1 MKGCFNL
8 LILAVCFLVSAMV
21 ITPADARD
29 SNSSEINNLLAK
41 EKKERNKLQVRINKQ
56 KQDLSRLGKKKFSS
70 LKKLR
75 ILDDQL
81 KVRKRELNIYNY
93 NMGKNKTK
101 IALLS
106 KRITAMEQQVS
117 RHRKARIQRLRTIYK
132 EGSLFPIKV
141 LFASGDFNDLLQRIR
156 YMKIVADSDG
166 ALFQK
171 YNKQFDVLNQ
181 KKEVLLQTRE
191 KLLVLQRSVASK
203 RLQIETEKSERQVF
217 LKRLK
222 KEIKTNKKIQEEQLK
237 SSKDL
242 DQMIALLK
250 QKQTQGEGLDISD
263 KKGWLPVPVK
273 GRFLNKFG
281 RKRDKQYDT
290 YIVYNG
296 INIRSSRGTPVRSVF
311 EGNVLYTGALEGYG
325 NLIILGHGKDYHTL
339 YGHLDEIGAKVT
351 VGKRVRPDQ
360 IIGRTGDTGSL
371 VGEALYFEIRHK
383 GKPVE
388 PTAWF
393 ERPKK

>member
-1 MKGCFNL
+1 MAL
-8 LILAVCFLVSAMV
+8 
-21 ITPADARD
+21 TPVDARGSK
-29 SNSSEINNLLAK
+29 SNEINNLLDK
-41 EKKERNKLQVRINKQ
+41 EKKERNKLQARINKQ
-56 KQDLSRLGKKKFSS
+56 KQDLSRLGKKEFSS

-171 YNKQFDVLNQ
+171 YNKQFDALNQ
-181 KKEVLLQTRE
+181 EKEVLLQARE
-191 KLLVLQRSVASK
+191 KLLILQRSVASK
-203 RLQIETEKSERQVF
+203 RLEIEKEKSERQVF

-222 KEIKTNKKIQEEQLK
+222 KEIRTNKKIQEEQLK
-237 SSKDL
+237 STKDL
-242 DQMIALLK
+242 NLIIARLE
-250 QKQTQGEGLDISD
+250 QKLTQGEGLDILD

-281 RKRDKQYDT
+281 RERDKQYDT

-296 INIRSSRGTPVRSVF
+296 INIRSRRGTPVRSVF
-311 EGNVLYTGALEGYG
+311 EGDVLYTGALEGYG

-339 YGHLDEIGAKVT
+339 YGHLDEIVAT
-351 VGKRVRPDQ
+351 VGKRVRLGQ

-393 ERPKK
+393 QRPKK

>member
-1 MKGCFNL
+1 MKRCFNW
-8 LILAVCFLVSAMV
+8 LILSMCFLVNAMAV
-21 ITPADARD
+21 IPADALD
-29 SNSSEINNLLAK
+29 SKSNEINALLAQ
-41 EKKERNKLQVRINKQ
+41 EKKERNKLQARINKQ

-75 ILDDQL
+75 VLDDQL

-93 NMGKNKTK
+93 NMGKNKKK

-106 KRITAMEQQVS
+106 KRITVMEQQVS

-171 YNKQFDVLNQ
+171 YNKQFDALNQ
-181 KKEVLLQTRE
+181 EKEVLLQARE
-191 KLLVLQRSVASK
+191 KLLILQRSVASK
-203 RLQIETEKSERQVF
+203 RLEIEKEKSERQVF

-222 KEIKTNKKIQEEQLK
+222 KEIRTNKKIQEEQLK
-237 SSKDL
+237 STKDL
-242 DQMIALLK
+242 NLIIARLE
-250 QKQTQGEGLDISD
+250 QKLTQGEGLDILD

-281 RKRDKQYDT
+281 RERDKQYDT

-296 INIRSSRGTPVRSVF
+296 INIRSRRGTPVRSVF
-311 EGNVLYTGALEGYG
+311 EGDVLYTGALEGYG

-339 YGHLDEIGAKVT
+339 YGHLDEIVAT
-351 VGKRVRPDQ
+351 VGKRVRLGQ

-393 ERPKK
+393 QRPKK

>member
-1 MKGCFNL
+1 MKRCFNL
-8 LILAVCFLVSAMV
+8 LILAVCFLVNAMAF
-21 ITPADARD
+21 TPADALD
-29 SNSSEINNLLAK
+29 AKSNEINNLLAK
-41 EKKERNKLQVRINKQ
+41 EKKERNKLQARINKQ
-56 KQDLSRLGKKKFSS
+56 KQDLSRLGKKEFSS

-171 YNKQFDVLNQ
+171 YNKQFDALNQ
-181 KKEVLLQTRE
+181 EKEVLLQARK
-191 KLLVLQRSVASK
+191 KLLMLQRSVASK
-203 RLQIETEKSERQVF
+203 RLEIETEKSERQVF

-237 SSKDL
+237 STKDL
-242 DQMIALLK
+242 NQIIARLE
-250 QKQTQGEGLDISD
+250 QKLTQGEGLDITD

-296 INIRSSRGTPVRSVF
+296 INIRSNRGTPVRSVF

-339 YGHLDEIGAKVT
+339 YGHLDEIVAT
-351 VGKRVRPDQ
+351 VGKRVRPGQ

-383 GKPVE
+383 GKPIE
-388 PTAWF
+388 PTVWF
-393 ERPKK
+393 QRPKK

>member
-1 MKGCFNL
+1 
-8 LILAVCFLVSAMV
+8 
-21 ITPADARD
+21 
-29 SNSSEINNLLAK
+29 
-41 EKKERNKLQVRINKQ
+41 
-56 KQDLSRLGKKKFSS
+56 
-70 LKKLR
+70 
-75 ILDDQL
+75 
-81 KVRKRELNIYNY
+81 
-93 NMGKNKTK
+93 MGKNKTK

-132 EGSLFPIKV
+132 EGNLFPIKV

-171 YNKQFDVLNQ
+171 YNKQFDALNQ
-181 KKEVLLQTRE
+181 EKEVLLQARE
-191 KLLVLQRSVASK
+191 KLLMLQRSVASK
-203 RLQIETEKSERQVF
+203 RLEIETEKSERQVF

-237 SSKDL
+237 STKDL
-242 DQMIALLK
+242 NQIIARLE
-250 QKQTQGEGLDISD
+250 QKLTQGEGLDIID

-296 INIRSSRGTPVRSVF
+296 INIRSNRGTPVRSVF

-339 YGHLDEIGAKVT
+339 YGHLDEIVAT
-351 VGKRVRPDQ
+351 VGKRVRPGQ

-371 VGEALYFEIRHK
+371 IGEALYFEIRHK
-383 GKPVE
+383 GKPIE
-388 PTAWF
+388 PTVWF
-393 ERPKK
+393 QRPKK

>member
-1 MKGCFNL
+1 
-8 LILAVCFLVSAMV
+8 
-21 ITPADARD
+21 
-29 SNSSEINNLLAK
+29 
-41 EKKERNKLQVRINKQ
+41 
-56 KQDLSRLGKKKFSS
+56 LGKKEFSS

-75 ILDDQL
+75 ILDDQM

-93 NMGKNKTK
+93 NMGENKKK

-106 KRITAMEQQVS
+106 KRIAVMEQQVS
-117 RHRKARIQRLRTIYK
+117 LHRKARIQRLRTIYK

-156 YMKIVADSDG
+156 YMKIVADYDG

-181 KKEVLLQTRE
+181 EKEVLLQARE
-191 KLLVLQRSVASK
+191 KLLMLQRSVASK
-203 RLQIETEKSERQVF
+203 RLEIEKEKSERQVF

-222 KEIKTNKKIQEEQLK
+222 KEIRTNKKIQEEQLR
-237 SSKDL
+237 STEDL
-242 DQMIALLK
+242 NRIIALLK

-339 YGHLDEIGAKVT
+339 YGHLDEIIAT
-351 VGKRVRPDQ
+351 VGKRVRPGQ

-371 VGEALYFEIRHK
+371 VGEALYFEIRYK
-383 GKPVE
+383 GKPIE
-388 PTAWF
+388 PTTWF
-393 ERPKK
+393 QRPKK

>member
-1 MKGCFNL
+1 MKRWFSWM
-8 LILAVCFLVSAMV
+8 ILALCFLVSAMAV
-21 ITPADARD
+21 VPADALD
-29 SNSSEINNLLAK
+29 SKRNDINALLAQ

-171 YNKQFDVLNQ
+171 YNKQFDTLNQ
-181 KKEVLLQTRE
+181 EKEVLLQARE
-191 KLLVLQRSVASK
+191 KLLMLQRTVASK
-203 RLQIETEKSERQVF
+203 RLEIEKEKSERQVF

-222 KEIKTNKKIQEEQLK
+222 KEIRTNKKIQEEQLK
-237 SSKDL
+237 STKDL
-242 DQMIALLK
+242 NQIIARLE
-250 QKQTQGEGLDISD
+250 QKLTQGEGLDIID
-263 KKGWLPVPVK
+263 KKGWLPVPVQ

-281 RKRDKQYDT
+281 RKRDKKYDT

-296 INIRSSRGTPVRSVF
+296 VSIRSSRGTPVRSVF
-311 EGNVLYTGALEGYG
+311 DGNVLYTGALEGYG

-339 YGHLDEIGAKVT
+339 YGHLDEIVTT
-351 VGKRVRPDQ
+351 VGKRVRPGQ

-383 GKPVE
+383 GKPIE
-388 PTAWF
+388 PTVWF
-393 ERPKK
+393 QRPKK

>member
-1 MKGCFNL
+1 MKRWFSWM
-8 LILAVCFLVSAMV
+8 IFASFFLVSAMAV
-21 ITPADARD
+21 IPADARD
-29 SNSSEINNLLAK
+29 PKSNEINDLLAK
-41 EKKERNKLQVRINKQ
+41 EKKERNKLQMQINKNNLA
-56 KQDLSRLGKKKFSS
+56 LSRLGSKESSS

-93 NMGKNKTK
+93 NMGKNKK
-101 IALLS
+101 RIALLS
-106 KRITAMEQQVS
+106 KRITVMEQQVS

-156 YMKIVADSDG
+156 YMKIVADYDG

-171 YNKQFDVLNQ
+171 YNKQFDALNQ
-181 KKEVLLQTRE
+181 KKEILLQARE
-191 KLLVLQRSVASK
+191 KLLMLQGSVASK
-203 RLQIETEKSERQVF
+203 RLEIEKEKSERQVF

-222 KEIKTNKKIQEEQLK
+222 KEIRTNKKIQEEQLR
-237 SSKDL
+237 STEDL
-242 DQMIALLK
+242 NRIIARLE
-250 QKQTQGEGLDISD
+250 QKLTQGEGLDIID
-263 KKGWLPVPVK
+263 KKGWLPIPVS

-281 RKRDKQYDT
+281 RKRDKRYDT

-296 INIRSSRGTPVRSVF
+296 VNIQSSRGTPVRSVF

-339 YGHLDEIGAKVT
+339 YGHLDEIIAT
-351 VGKRVRPDQ
+351 VGKRVRPGQ

-371 VGEALYFEIRHK
+371 VGEALYFEIRYK
-383 GKPVE
+383 GKPIE

-393 ERPKK
+393 QRPKK

>member
-1 MKGCFNL
+1 MKWCFNL
-8 LILAVCFLVSAMV
+8 LIFAVCFFVSAMAV
-21 ITPADARD
+21 TSVDARD
-29 SNSSEINNLLAK
+29 SKSNEINNLLAK
-41 EKKERNKLQVRINKQ
+41 EKKERNKLKARINKQ
-56 KQDLSRLGKKKFSS
+56 KQDLSRLGKKEFSS

-171 YNKQFDVLNQ
+171 YNKQFDALNQ
-181 KKEVLLQTRE
+181 EKEILLQARE
-191 KLLVLQRSVASK
+191 KLLMLQRSVASK
-203 RLQIETEKSERQVF
+203 RLEIETEKSERQVF

-237 SSKDL
+237 STKDL
-242 DQMIALLK
+242 NQIIARLE
-250 QKQTQGEGLDISD
+250 QKLTQGEGLDIID

-339 YGHLDEIGAKVT
+339 YGHLDEIVAT
-351 VGKRVRPDQ
+351 VGKRVRLGQ

-383 GKPVE
+383 GKPIE
-388 PTAWF
+388 PTTWF
-393 ERPKK
+393 QQPKK

>member
-1 MKGCFNL
+1 MKRCFNL
-8 LILAVCFLVSAMV
+8 LILAVCFLVSAMAV
-21 ITPADARD
+21 TPADARD
-29 SNSSEINNLLAK
+29 SKSNEINNLIAK
-41 EKKERNKLQVRINKQ
+41 EKKERNKLQARINKQ
-56 KQDLSRLGKKKFSS
+56 KQDLSRLGKKEFSS

-93 NMGKNKTK
+93 NMGKNKKK

-171 YNKQFDVLNQ
+171 YNKQFDALNQ
-181 KKEVLLQTRE
+181 EKEVLLQARE
-191 KLLVLQRSVASK
+191 KLLMLQRSVASK
-203 RLQIETEKSERQVF
+203 RLEIETEKSERQVF
-217 LKRLK
+217 LKRIK

-237 SSKDL
+237 STKDL
-242 DQMIALLK
+242 NQIIARLE
-250 QKQTQGEGLDISD
+250 QKLTQGEGLDIID

-296 INIRSSRGTPVRSVF
+296 INIRSNRGTPVRSVF

-339 YGHLDEIGAKVT
+339 YGHLDEIVAT
-351 VGKRVRPDQ
+351 VGKRVRPGQ

-383 GKPVE
+383 GKPIE
-388 PTAWF
+388 PTTWF
-393 ERPKK
+393 QRPKK

>member
-1 MKGCFNL
+1 MKRWFSWM
-8 LILAVCFLVSAMV
+8 IFASFFLGSAMAV
-21 ITPADARD
+21 IPADARD
-29 SNSSEINNLLAK
+29 PKSNEINDLLAK
-41 EKKERNKLQVRINKQ
+41 EKKERNKLQMQINKNNLA
-56 KQDLSRLGKKKFSS
+56 LSRLGSKESSS

-93 NMGKNKTK
+93 NMEKNRKR
-101 IALLS
+101 IALLG
-106 KRITAMEQQVS
+106 KRIAVMEKQVS

-141 LFASGDFNDLLQRIR
+141 LFASGDFNDLLQRVR
-156 YMKIVADSDG
+156 YMKIVADYDG

-171 YNKQFDVLNQ
+171 YNKQFDALNQ
-181 KKEVLLQTRE
+181 KKEILLQARE
-191 KLLVLQRSVASK
+191 KLLMLQGSVASK
-203 RLQIETEKSERQVF
+203 RLEIEKEKSERQVF

-222 KEIKTNKKIQEEQLK
+222 KEMRVNKKIQEEQLK
-237 SSKDL
+237 SSNDL
-242 DQMIALLK
+242 NRIIARLE
-250 QKQTQGEGLDISD
+250 QKLTLGEGLDITD

-296 INIRSSRGTPVRSVF
+296 VNIRSSRGTPVRSVF
-311 EGNVLYTGALEGYG
+311 EGKVLYTGALEGYG

-339 YGHLDEIGAKVT
+339 YGHLDEVVAT
-351 VGKRVRPDQ
+351 VGKRVRSGQ

-388 PTAWF
+388 PTTWF
-393 ERPKK
+393 QLLKK

>member
-1 MKGCFNL
+1 M
-8 LILAVCFLVSAMV
+8 AV
-21 ITPADARD
+21 TPADARD
-29 SNSSEINNLLAK
+29 SKSNEINNLLAK
-41 EKKERNKLQVRINKQ
+41 EKKERNKLKARINKQ
-56 KQDLSRLGKKKFSS
+56 KQDLSRLGKKEFSS

-171 YNKQFDVLNQ
+171 YNKQFDALNQ
-181 KKEVLLQTRE
+181 EKEVLLQARE
-191 KLLVLQRSVASK
+191 KLLILQRSVASK
-203 RLQIETEKSERQVF
+203 RLEIEKEKSERQVF

-222 KEIKTNKKIQEEQLK
+222 KEIRTNKKIQEEQLK
-237 SSKDL
+237 STKDL
-242 DQMIALLK
+242 NQIIARLE
-250 QKQTQGEGLDISD
+250 QKLTQGEGLDIID

-339 YGHLDEIGAKVT
+339 YGYLDEIVAT
-351 VGKRVRPDQ
+351 VGKRVRPGQ

-383 GKPVE
+383 GKPIE
-388 PTAWF
+388 PTTWF
-393 ERPKK
+393 QRPKK

>member
-1 MKGCFNL
+1 MKRWFSRM
-8 LILAVCFLVSAMV
+8 IFASFFLVSAMAV
-21 ITPADARD
+21 IPADARD
-29 SNSSEINNLLAK
+29 PKSNEINDLLAK
-41 EKKERNKLQVRINKQ
+41 EKKERNKLQMQINKNNLA
-56 KQDLSRLGKKKFSS
+56 LSRLGSKESSS

-93 NMGKNKTK
+93 NMGKNKK
-101 IALLS
+101 RIALLS
-106 KRITAMEQQVS
+106 KRITVMEQQVS

-141 LFASGDFNDLLQRIR
+141 LFASGDFNDLLQRVR
-156 YMKIVADSDG
+156 YMKIVADYDG

-171 YNKQFDVLNQ
+171 YNKQFDALNQ
-181 KKEVLLQTRE
+181 KKEILLQARE
-191 KLLVLQRSVASK
+191 KLLMLQGSVASK
-203 RLQIETEKSERQVF
+203 RLEIEKEKSERQVF

-222 KEIKTNKKIQEEQLK
+222 KEMRVNKKIQEEQLK
-237 SSKDL
+237 SSNDL
-242 DQMIALLK
+242 NRIIARLE
-250 QKQTQGEGLDISD
+250 QKLTLGEGLDITD

-296 INIRSSRGTPVRSVF
+296 VNIRSSRGTPVRSVF
-311 EGNVLYTGALEGYG
+311 EGKVLYTGALEGYG

-339 YGHLDEIGAKVT
+339 YGHLDEVVAT
-351 VGKRVRPDQ
+351 VGKRVRSGQ

-388 PTAWF
+388 PTTWF
-393 ERPKK
+393 QRLKK

>member
-1 MKGCFNL
+1 MKRCFNL
-8 LILAVCFLVSAMV
+8 LILAVCLLVSAMAV
-21 ITPADARD
+21 TPADARD
-29 SNSSEINNLLAK
+29 SKSNEINNLLAK
-41 EKKERNKLQVRINKQ
+41 EKKERNKLQARINKQ
-56 KQDLSRLGKKKFSS
+56 KQDLSRLGKKEFSS

-93 NMGKNKTK
+93 NIGKNKTK
-101 IALLS
+101 IALVS

-171 YNKQFDVLNQ
+171 YNKQFDALNQ

-339 YGHLDEIGAKVT
+339 YGHLDEIVTT
-351 VGKRVRPDQ
+351 VGKRVRPGQ

-383 GKPVE
+383 GKPIE
-388 PTAWF
+388 PTVWF
-393 ERPKK
+393 QRPKK

>member
-1 MKGCFNL
+1 MKWCFNL
-8 LILAVCFLVSAMV
+8 LIFAVCFFVSAMAV
-21 ITPADARD
+21 TSVDARD
-29 SNSSEINNLLAK
+29 SKSNEINNLIAK
-41 EKKERNKLQVRINKQ
+41 EKKERNKLQARINKQ
-56 KQDLSRLGKKKFSS
+56 KQDLSRLGKKEFSS

-93 NMGKNKTK
+93 NMGKNKKK

-171 YNKQFDVLNQ
+171 YNKQFDTLN
-181 KKEVLLQTRE
+181 KEKEVLLQARE
-191 KLLVLQRSVASK
+191 KLLMLQRSVASK
-203 RLQIETEKSERQVF
+203 RLEIEKEKSERQVF

-222 KEIKTNKKIQEEQLK
+222 KEIRTNKKVQEEQLK
-237 SSKDL
+237 STEDL
-242 DQMIALLK
+242 NRIIARLE
-250 QKQTQGEGLDISD
+250 QKLTQGEGLDIID
-263 KKGWLPVPVK
+263 KKGWLPVPVQ

-339 YGHLDEIGAKVT
+339 YGYLDEIVAT
-351 VGKRVRPDQ
+351 VGKRVRPGQ

-388 PTAWF
+388 PTTWF
-393 ERPKK
+393 QRSKK

>member
-1 MKGCFNL
+1 MKRCFNL

-41 EKKERNKLQVRINKQ
+41 EKKERNKLQARINKQ

-171 YNKQFDVLNQ
+171 YNKQFDALNQ
-181 KKEVLLQTRE
+181 EKEVLLQARK
-191 KLLVLQRSVASK
+191 KLLMLQRSVASK
-203 RLQIETEKSERQVF
+203 RLEIETEKSERQVF
-217 LKRLK
+217 LKKLK
-222 KEIKTNKKIQEEQLK
+222 KEIRTNKKIQEEQLK
-237 SSKDL
+237 SAKDL
-242 DQMIALLK
+242 NQIIARLE
-250 QKQTQGEGLDISD
+250 QKQTQGEGLDITD

-296 INIRSSRGTPVRSVF
+296 INIRSNRGTPVRSVF

-339 YGHLDEIGAKVT
+339 YGHLDEIVAT
-351 VGKRVRPDQ
+351 VGKRVRPGQ

-388 PTAWF
+388 PTTWF
-393 ERPKK
+393 QRLKK

>member
-1 MKGCFNL
+1 MKRCFSL
-8 LILAVCFLVSAMV
+8 LILAVCFLVSAMAV
-21 ITPADARD
+21 TPADARD
-29 SNSSEINNLLAK
+29 SKSNEINNLLAK
-41 EKKERNKLQVRINKQ
+41 EKKERNKLKARINKQ
-56 KQDLSRLGKKKFSS
+56 KQDLSRLGKKEFSS

-171 YNKQFDVLNQ
+171 YNKQFDALNQ
-181 KKEVLLQTRE
+181 EKEVLLQARE
-191 KLLVLQRSVASK
+191 KLLMLQRSVASK
-203 RLQIETEKSERQVF
+203 RLEIEKEKSERQVF

-222 KEIKTNKKIQEEQLK
+222 KEIRTNKKIQEEQLR
-237 SSKDL
+237 STNNL
-242 DQMIALLK
+242 NRIIARLE
-250 QKQTQGEGLDISD
+250 QKLTQGEGLDIID

-296 INIRSSRGTPVRSVF
+296 INIRSNRGTPVRSVF

-339 YGHLDEIGAKVT
+339 YGHLDEIVAT
-351 VGKRVRPDQ
+351 VGKRVRPGQ

-383 GKPVE
+383 GKPIE

-393 ERPKK
+393 QRPKK

>member
-21 ITPADARD
+21 ITPADTRD

-41 EKKERNKLQVRINKQ
+41 EKKERNKLQARINKQ

-171 YNKQFDVLNQ
+171 YNKQFDALNQ
-181 KKEVLLQTRE
+181 EKEVLLQARK
-191 KLLVLQRSVASK
+191 KLLMLQRSVASK
-203 RLQIETEKSERQVF
+203 RLEIETEKSERQVF

-222 KEIKTNKKIQEEQLK
+222 KEIRTNKKIQEEQLK
-237 SSKDL
+237 SAKDL
-242 DQMIALLK
+242 NQIIARLE
-250 QKQTQGEGLDISD
+250 QKQTQGEGLDITD

-296 INIRSSRGTPVRSVF
+296 INIRSNRGTPVRSVF

-339 YGHLDEIGAKVT
+339 YGHLDEIIAT

-383 GKPVE
+383 GKPIE
-388 PTAWF
+388 PTVWF
-393 ERPKK
+393 QRPKK

>member
-8 LILAVCFLVSAMV
+8 LILAVCFLVNAMAV
-21 ITPADARD
+21 TPADARD
-29 SNSSEINNLLAK
+29 SKSNEINNLLAK
-41 EKKERNKLQVRINKQ
+41 EKKERNKLQTRINKQ
-56 KQDLSRLGKKKFSS
+56 KQDLSRLGRKEFSS

-93 NMGKNKTK
+93 NIGKNKTK
-101 IALLS
+101 IALVS

-171 YNKQFDVLNQ
+171 YNKQFDALNQ

-296 INIRSSRGTPVRSVF
+296 VNIRSSRGTPVRSVSD
-311 EGNVLYTGALEGYG
+311 GNVLYTGALEGYG

-339 YGHLDEIGAKVT
+339 YGHLDEIVTT
-351 VGKRVRPDQ
+351 VGKRVKAKQ

-383 GKPVE
+383 GKPIE
-388 PTAWF
+388 PTTWF
-393 ERPKK
+393 QRPKK

>member
-1 MKGCFNL
+1 MKRCFNL
-8 LILAVCFLVSAMV
+8 LILAVCFLVSAMAV
-21 ITPADARD
+21 TPADARD
-29 SNSSEINNLLAK
+29 SKSNEINNLLAK
-41 EKKERNKLQVRINKQ
+41 EKKERNKLKARINKQ
-56 KQDLSRLGKKKFSS
+56 KQDLSRLGKKEFSS

-156 YMKIVADSDG
+156 YMKIVADYDG

-171 YNKQFDVLNQ
+171 YNKQFDALNQ
-181 KKEVLLQTRE
+181 KKEILLQARE
-191 KLLVLQRSVASK
+191 KLLMLQGSVASK
-203 RLQIETEKSERQVF
+203 RLEIEKEKSERQVF

-222 KEIKTNKKIQEEQLK
+222 KEMRVNKKIQEEQLK
-237 SSKDL
+237 SSNDL
-242 DQMIALLK
+242 NRIIARLE
-250 QKQTQGEGLDISD
+250 QKLTLGEGLDITD

-339 YGHLDEIGAKVT
+339 YGHLDEIIAT
-351 VGKRVRPDQ
+351 VGKRVRPGQ

-388 PTAWF
+388 PTTWF
-393 ERPKK
+393 QRSKK

>member
-1 MKGCFNL
+1 MKRCFNL
-8 LILAVCFLVSAMV
+8 LILAVCFLVSAMAV
-21 ITPADARD
+21 TPADARD
-29 SNSSEINNLLAK
+29 SKSNEINNLLDK
-41 EKKERNKLQVRINKQ
+41 EKKERNKLQARINKQ
-56 KQDLSRLGKKKFSS
+56 KQDLSRLGKKEFSS

-93 NMGKNKTK
+93 NMGENKKK
-101 IALLS
+101 IALLG
-106 KRITAMEQQVS
+106 KRVTAMEHQVS

-132 EGSLFPIKV
+132 EGNLFPIKV

-171 YNKQFDVLNQ
+171 YNKQFDALNQ
-181 KKEVLLQTRE
+181 EKEVLLQARE
-191 KLLVLQRSVASK
+191 KLLMLQRSVASK
-203 RLQIETEKSERQVF
+203 RLEIETEKSERQVF
-217 LKRLK
+217 LKRIK

-237 SSKDL
+237 STKDL
-242 DQMIALLK
+242 NQIIARLE
-250 QKQTQGEGLDISD
+250 QKLTQGEGLDIID
-263 KKGWLPVPVK
+263 KKGWLPVPVQ

-296 INIRSSRGTPVRSVF
+296 VSIRSSRGTPVRSVF
-311 EGNVLYTGALEGYG
+311 EGHVLYTGALEGYG

-339 YGHLDEIGAKVT
+339 YGHLDEIVAT
-351 VGKRVRPDQ
+351 VGKRVRPGQ

-383 GKPVE
+383 GKPIE
-388 PTAWF
+388 PTTWF
-393 ERPKK
+393 QRPKK

>member
-1 MKGCFNL
+1 MKRCFDL
-8 LILAVCFLVSAMV
+8 LILAACFFVSAMAV
-21 ITPADARD
+21 IPADARESK
-29 SNSSEINNLLAK
+29 SNEINNLLAK
-41 EKKERNKLQVRINKQ
+41 EKKERNKLQTRINKQ
-56 KQDLSRLGKKKFSS
+56 KRALSRLGKKEFSS

-75 ILDDQL
+75 ILDDQM

-93 NMGKNKTK
+93 NMGENKKK

-106 KRITAMEQQVS
+106 KRIAVMEQQVS
-117 RHRKARIQRLRTIYK
+117 LHRKARIQRLRTIYK

-156 YMKIVADSDG
+156 YMKIVADYDG

-181 KKEVLLQTRE
+181 EKKVLLQARE
-191 KLLVLQRSVASK
+191 KLLMLQRSVASK
-203 RLQIETEKSERQVF
+203 RLEIEKEKSERQVF

-222 KEIKTNKKIQEEQLK
+222 KEIRTNKKIQEEQLR
-237 SSKDL
+237 STEDL
-242 DQMIALLK
+242 NRIIARLE
-250 QKQTQGEGLDISD
+250 QKLTQGEGLDIID
-263 KKGWLPVPVK
+263 KKGWLPIPVS

-281 RKRDKQYDT
+281 RKRDKRYDT

-296 INIRSSRGTPVRSVF
+296 VNIQSSRGTPVRSVF

-339 YGHLDEIGAKVT
+339 YGHLDEIIAT
-351 VGKRVRPDQ
+351 VGKRVRPGQ

-371 VGEALYFEIRHK
+371 VGEALYFEIRYK
-383 GKPVE
+383 GKPIE

-393 ERPKK
+393 QRPKK

>member
-8 LILAVCFLVSAMV
+8 LILAVFFLVSAMV

-41 EKKERNKLQVRINKQ
+41 EKKERNKLQARINKQ

-171 YNKQFDVLNQ
+171 YNKQFDALNQ
-181 KKEVLLQTRE
+181 EKEVLLQARK
-191 KLLVLQRSVASK
+191 KLLMLQRSVASK
-203 RLQIETEKSERQVF
+203 RLEIETEKSERQVF

-222 KEIKTNKKIQEEQLK
+222 KEIRTNKKIQEEQLK
-237 SSKDL
+237 SAKDL
-242 DQMIALLK
+242 NQIIARLE
-250 QKQTQGEGLDISD
+250 QKQTQGEGLDITD

-296 INIRSSRGTPVRSVF
+296 INIRSNRGTPVRSVF

-339 YGHLDEIGAKVT
+339 YGHLDEIIAT

-383 GKPVE
+383 GKPIE
-388 PTAWF
+388 PTVWF
-393 ERPKK
+393 QRPKK

>member
-1 MKGCFNL
+1 MKRFFNWS
-8 LILAVCFLVSAMV
+8 ILSVCFLVSAVAV
-21 ITPADARD
+21 IPADALNSK
-29 SNSSEINNLLAK
+29 SNEINDLLTK
-41 EKKERNKLQVRINKQ
+41 EKKERNKLQARINKQ
-56 KQDLSRLGKKKFSS
+56 KQDLSRLGKKESSS

-81 KVRKRELNIYNY
+81 KVRKKELNIYNY
-93 NMGKNKTK
+93 NMEKNKKK

-106 KRITAMEQQVS
+106 KRIIDMEQQVS

-141 LFASGDFNDLLQRIR
+141 LFSSGDFNDLLQRIR
-156 YMKIVADSDG
+156 YMQIVADSDG

-171 YNKQFDVLNQ
+171 YNKQFDALNQ
-181 KKEVLLQTRE
+181 KKEVLLQARE
-191 KLLVLQRSVASK
+191 KLLMLQRSVARK
-203 RLQIETEKSERQVF
+203 QLEIEKEKSERQVF

-222 KEIKTNKKIQEEQLK
+222 KEIRTNKNIQEEQLK
-237 SSKDL
+237 STEDL
-242 DQMIALLK
+242 NRIIARLE
-250 QKQTQGEGLDISD
+250 QKLTQGEGLDIID
-263 KKGWLPVPVK
+263 KKGWLPVPVQ

-296 INIRSSRGTPVRSVF
+296 VNIRSSRGTPVRSVF
-311 EGNVLYTGALEGYG
+311 EGNVLYTGTLEGYG

-339 YGHLDEIGAKVT
+339 YGHLDEIVAT
-351 VGKRVRPDQ
+351 VGKRVRLGQ

-383 GKPVE
+383 GKPIE
-388 PTAWF
+388 PTTWF
-393 ERPKK
+393 QRPKK